1 MNKSMLGPASVR
13 QLVLCGNQALFI
25 LKTPSQLLRSLTPE
39 QIDDLK
45 LRRHQFY
52 MESASLFDQCDFNT
66 IDEEAE
72 ASSRFTIFEDMIE
85 SFLYLNQG
93 HLTVNMLNNGSDDMN
108 GLGFEVRTN
117 DASEVFKTPHAI
129 KWVSLLN

>member
-1 MNKSMLGPASVR
+1 
-13 QLVLCGNQALFI
+13 
-25 LKTPSQLLRSLTPE
+25 
-39 QIDDLK
+39 
-45 LRRHQFY
+45 
-52 MESASLFDQCDFNT
+52 MESASLFNQCDFNT

-108 GLGFEVRTN
+108 GFEVRTD
-117 DASEVFKTPHAI
+117 DASEVFKTPHAF